1 MKNVNAQ
8 PLSQMTDEDLME
20 MFQGG
25 HEKAFDII
33 VERYQNR
40 IHNFIFRYTQ
50 NHMDCEDLVQETF
63 LRVFRCRNSYERIA
77 KFSTWLY
84 TIAGNLVKSQY
95 KKNKRMQMVSIT
107 GHDEHDQEYEI
118 DVVDTREKPDCE
130 VDNRLLVNYIEK
142 ALDRIPLEFKE
153 LIILRDI
160 QNLTYEEI
168 MQITDLPMG
177 TVKSRINRGRVR
189 LQGMINSF
197 TNAETIFAA

>member
-1 MKNVNAQ
+1 MKNVDAHT
-8 PLSQMTDEDLME
+8 LSQMTDEDLME

-25 HEKAFDII
+25 HEKAFDLI

-40 IHNFIFRYTQ
+40 IHNFIYRYTQ

-118 DVVDTREKPDCE
+118 DVVDTREKPDSE